1 MLNDTNQGP
10 DNLIGAREDI
20 ELLSKKD
27 MARLLVISDCHGH
40 TSIMENIVRQFGK
53 ECDALIFCGDG
64 AGDLISLITSAEK
77 DKELR
82 KLIPG
87 VIAFARGNGDPAMYP
102 ASENSL
108 VKLPDTQILK
118 VNNQNIMIVHG
129 HREGVDFGLENLAL
143 EMQLS
148 DCKTAFYGH
157 THIAREDRLDDY
169 RIINPGSCGRPR
181 GGQPNSFAIVT
192 IGRNFVDTGYLKL
205 STDLDGN
212 KCYSHWMPIY

>member
-1 MLNDTNQGP
+1 MLNSTTQGP
-10 DNLIGAREDI
+10 DKLIGSKEDI
-20 ELLSKKD
+20 DTLSKKD
-27 MARLLVISDCHGH
+27 MARLLVISDCHGQ

-64 AGDLISLITSAEK
+64 AGDLMHVLDAAHS
-77 DKELR
+77 DKEL
-82 KLIPG
+82 KKSIPG
-87 VIAFARGNGDPAMYP
+87 VVAFVRGNGDPATYP
-102 ASENSL
+102 TTHIGHISI
-108 VKLPDTQILK
+108 PDTQILR

-157 THIAREDRLDDY
+157 THIAREDRLDNY

-181 GGQPNSFAIVT
+181 GGQPNCFAIVT
-192 IGRNFVDTGYLKL
+192 VGKNFVDTGYLKL
-205 STDLDGN
+205 STNLEGE
-212 KCYSHWMPIY
+212 KSFSHWIPIY